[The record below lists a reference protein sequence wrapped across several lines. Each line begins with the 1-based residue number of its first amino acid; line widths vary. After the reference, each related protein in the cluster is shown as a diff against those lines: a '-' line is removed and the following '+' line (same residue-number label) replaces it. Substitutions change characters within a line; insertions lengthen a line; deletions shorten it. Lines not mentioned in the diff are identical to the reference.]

1 MKHIKTVT
9 AMVMALAI
17 AFPMKAEQ
25 FDGKEGNDFALWMT
39 VGAEKKFNKK
49 WSMGVEFEYR
59 MHDNIEAGKGWGA
72 PNRWSI
78 AIGADYKPWSWLKL
92 DAGYKFIRDHSLPEW
107 NEKDQEETE
116 AYWGSKHRVY
126 ASATGSYKVGNVK
139 FSLRER
145 WQYTYRCE
153 VPDVTYDWEH
163 DRLEPVKAKGKH
175 VSRTKLQISYS
186 KKKAWYEPYISY
198 ELYAAK
204 KWDKMRYTAGCEFKI
219 NKHNAV
225 DVFYRFQDVNKDD
238 NYNDRDSHIIGIGYL
253 FKF

>member
-1 MKHIKTVT
+1 M
-9 AMVMALAI
+9 
-17 AFPMKAEQ
+17 
-25 FDGKEGNDFALWMT
+25 
-39 VGAEKKFNKK
+39 
-49 WSMGVEFEYR
+49 
-59 MHDNIEAGKGWGA
+59 
-72 PNRWSI
+72 
-78 AIGADYKPWSWLKL
+78 GADYKPISWLKL

-107 NEKDQEETE
+107 NEEDQEETE

-126 ASATGSYKVGNVK
+126 ASATGSYKVQNVK

-186 KKKAWYEPYISY
+186 KKKAWFEPYISY
-198 ELYAAK
+198 EIYAAK
-204 KWDKMRYTAGCEFKI
+204 KWEKMRYTAGCEFKI
-219 NKHNAV
+219 NKHNV
-225 DVFYRFQDVNKDD
+225 VEVFYRYQDLRKND
-238 NYNDRDSHIIGIGYL
+238 NYNDRDSHILGLGYN